1 MNRSFLPST
10 CLALFVL
17 FAMLSGKE
25 AHAGDGD
32 QARFHLSSVALL
44 MPDALIGKRIAIDDI
59 VSLTD
64 SIVAETNVWAAGLD
78 AAQPADDCTIFVAV
92 RPGRRLKTWTSCR
105 SFDGGALDAH
115 VARTVNGD
123 RIPTAKGLVLYSI
136 HGKSADRQ
144 AFPEEWKAALD
155 GKESEVMMTT
165 IVDKVWP
172 E

>member
-1 MNRSFLPST
+1 MNRSFLPSK
-10 CLALFVL
+10 CLALLVL

-25 AHAGDGD
+25 AHADDGD

-78 AAQPADDCTIFVAV
+78 TTQPADDCTIFVAV
-92 RPGRRLKTWTSCR
+92 RPGRRLKTWASCS
-105 SFDGGALDAH
+105 SFDGKDLAAH
-115 VARTVNGD
+115 ITRAVDGKRV
-123 RIPTAKGLVLYSI
+123 PTTKGLVLYSI
-136 HGKSADRQ
+136 YGKSADHQ

-155 GKESEVMMTT
+155 GKEAEVLISA